1 MTEIDLSR
9 ISNRNGAT
17 MQYRSSWMTEELDVF
32 RDQFRKFLAKDLAP
46 HAEKWRSQKMV
57 DRSAWRGLGEMGA
70 LLPSVPE
77 EYGGLGATFAY
88 DAAVLE
94 DIESVVPEVTTGVSV
109 HSAIVAHYILNYGS
123 EEQKKRWLPKM
134 ASGEMVG
141 AIAMT
146 EPGTGS
152 DLQSV
157 KTTAK
162 KQGNSYVINGQKTF
176 ITNGQAADL
185 VIVVARTGA
194 AGAKGISLVVVE
206 TAGAEGYRRG
216 RNLDKIGLHA
226 SDTSELFFDNVTV
239 PPENLLGNE
248 EGQGFVQLMQQLPQ
262 ERLSLAVGAV
272 ASMERAV
279 QITADYTRER
289 TAFGKPLLEFQ
300 NTAFKLAERK
310 TEAVIARVF
319 VDWCVERLVAGDLDT
334 VTASMAK
341 WWCSQKQVETADECL
356 QLHGG
361 YGYMQEYPIS
371 RMFIDSR
378 IQKIYGGTNEIMKLL
393 IARSL

>member
-1 MTEIDLSR
+1 MH
-9 ISNRNGAT
+9 
-17 MQYRSSWMTEELDVF
+17 YRSSWMTEELDTF
-32 RDQFRKFLAKDLAP
+32 RDQFRKFLAKDLLP
-46 HAEKWRSQKMV
+46 HAEKWREQKLV
-57 DRSAWRGLGEMGA
+57 DRSAWRALGEMGA

-77 EYGGLGATFAY
+77 AYGGLGASFAY
-88 DAAVLE
+88 EAAVL
-94 DIESVVPEVTTGVSV
+94 DDLESTVPELTTGVSV
-109 HSAIVAHYILNYGS
+109 HSAIVAHYIVNYGS

-152 DLQSV
+152 DLQAV

-194 AGAKGISLVVVE
+194 PGAKGISLIVVE

-239 PPENLLGNE
+239 PPENLLGGE
-248 EGQGFVQLMQQLPQ
+248 EGNGFVQLMQQLPQ
-262 ERLSLAVGAV
+262 ERLSLAIGAV

-279 QITADYTRER
+279 KITAEYTKAR
-289 TAFGKPLLEFQ
+289 TAFGKPLIEFQ
-300 NTAFKLAERK
+300 NTAFTLAERK
-310 TEAVIARVF
+310 TEAMIARVF

-371 RMFIDSR
+371 RMFVDSR
-378 IQKIYGGTNEIMKLL
+378 IQKIYGGTNEIMKVL

>member
-1 MTEIDLSR
+1 MH
-9 ISNRNGAT
+9 
-17 MQYRSSWMTEELDVF
+17 YRSSWMTEELDTF

-46 HAEKWRSQKMV
+46 HAEKWREQKLV
-57 DRSAWRGLGEMGA
+57 DRSAWRALGEMGA

-77 EYGGLGATFAY
+77 AYGGLGASFAY
-88 DAAVLE
+88 DAAVL
-94 DIESVVPEVTTGVSV
+94 DDLESTVPELTTGVSV
-109 HSAIVAHYILNYGS
+109 HSAIVAHYIVNYGS

-152 DLQSV
+152 DLQAV

-194 AGAKGISLVVVE
+194 PGAKGISLIVVE

-226 SDTSELFFDNVTV
+226 SDTSELFFDNVAV
-239 PPENLLGNE
+239 PPENLLGAE
-248 EGQGFVQLMQQLPQ
+248 EGNGFVQLMQQLPQ
-262 ERLSLAVGAV
+262 ERLSLAIGAV

-279 QITADYTRER
+279 RITAEYTKER

-310 TEAVIARVF
+310 TEAMIARVF

>member
-1 MTEIDLSR
+1 MP
-9 ISNRNGAT
+9 
-17 MQYRSSWMTEELDVF
+17 YRSSWMTEELDVF
-32 RDQFRKFLAKDLAP
+32 REQFRKFLAKDLAP
-46 HAEKWRSQKMV
+46 HAQKWRDQKMV
-57 DRSAWRGLGEMGA
+57 DRSAWRALGEMGA

-77 EYGGLGATFAY
+77 VYGGLGASFAY
-88 DAAVLE
+88 DAAVIE
-94 DIESVVPEVTTGVSV
+94 DIETVVPEVTTGVSV

-123 EEQKKRWLPKM
+123 EEQKRRWLPKM
-134 ASGEMVG
+134 ASGEFVG

-152 DLQSV
+152 DLQGV
-157 KTTAK
+157 RTTAR
-162 KQGNSYVINGQKTF
+162 KQGNNYVINGQKTF

-185 VIVVARTGA
+185 IVVVARTGGP
-194 AGAKGISLVVVE
+194 GAKGLSLIVLE
-206 TAGAEGYRRG
+206 TEGNEGFRRG

-226 SDTSELFFDNVTV
+226 SDTSELFFDDAVV
-239 PPENLLGNE
+239 PPENLLGTE
-248 EGQGFVQLMQQLPQ
+248 EGNGFVQLMQQLPQ

-279 QITADYTRER
+279 KLTVDYTKER
-289 TAFGKPLLEFQ
+289 KAFGQPIIEFQ
-300 NTAFKLAERK
+300 NTAFTLAERK
-310 TEAVIARVF
+310 TEAMIARVF
-319 VDWCVERLVAGDLDT
+319 VDWCVEQLVAGQLDT

-341 WWCSQKQVETADECL
+341 YWCSQKQVETADECL

-361 YGYMQEYPIS
+361 YGYMEEYPIA
-371 RMFIDSR
+371 RMFVDAR

>member
-1 MTEIDLSR
+1 
-9 ISNRNGAT
+9 
-17 MQYRSSWMTEELDVF
+17 MQYRSSWMTEELDGF
-32 RDQFRKFLAKDLAP
+32 RDQFRKFLAKELAP
-46 HAEKWRSQKMV
+46 HSQKWRDQKMV
-57 DRSAWRGLGEMGA
+57 DRSAWRALGEMGA
-70 LLPSVPE
+70 LLPSIPE
-77 EYGGLGATFAY
+77 SYGGLGASFAY

-94 DIESVVPEVTTGVSV
+94 DLETVVPEVTTGVSV
-109 HSAIVAHYILNYGS
+109 HSCIVAHYILNYGS
-123 EEQKKRWLPKM
+123 EEQKLRWLPKM
-134 ASGEMVG
+134 ASGEFVG

-152 DLQSV
+152 DLQAV
-157 KTTAK
+157 RTTAQ
-162 KQGNSYVINGQKTF
+162 KQGNGYAISGQKTF

-185 VIVVARTGA
+185 VIVVARTGGP
-194 AGAKGISLVVVE
+194 GAKGLSLIVVE
-206 TAGAEGYRRG
+206 TEGNEGFKRG

-226 SDTSELFFDNVTV
+226 SDTSELFFDNAFA
-239 PPENLLGNE
+239 PSDNLLGGE
-248 EGQGFVQLMQQLPQ
+248 EGSGFVQLMQQLPQ

-279 QITADYTRER
+279 RLTTDYTRER
-289 TAFGKPLLEFQ
+289 KAFGKPLLEFQ

-310 TEAVIARVF
+310 TEAMIARVF
-319 VDWCVERLVAGDLDT
+319 VDWCVERLVAGELDT

-361 YGYMQEYPIS
+361 YGYMEEYPIS
-371 RMFIDSR
+371 RMFVDAR

>member
-1 MTEIDLSR
+1 MH
-9 ISNRNGAT
+9 
-17 MQYRSSWMTEELDVF
+17 YRSSWMTEELDTF

-46 HAEKWRSQKMV
+46 HAEKWREQKLV
-57 DRSAWRGLGEMGA
+57 DRSAWRALGEMGA

-77 EYGGLGATFAY
+77 AYGGLGATFAY
-88 DAAVLE
+88 DAAVL
-94 DIESVVPEVTTGVSV
+94 DDLESTVPELTTGVSV
-109 HSAIVAHYILNYGS
+109 HSAIVAHYIVNYGS

-152 DLQSV
+152 DLQAV

-194 AGAKGISLVVVE
+194 PGAKGISLIVVE

-248 EGQGFVQLMQQLPQ
+248 EGNGFVQLMQQLPQ
-262 ERLSLAVGAV
+262 ERLSLAIGAV

-279 QITADYTRER
+279 KITAEYTKQR
-289 TAFGKPLLEFQ
+289 TAFGKPLIEFQ
-300 NTAFKLAERK
+300 NTAFTLAERK
-310 TEAVIARVF
+310 TEAMIARVF
-319 VDWCVERLVAGDLDT
+319 VDWCVDRLVAGDLDT

-378 IQKIYGGTNEIMKLL
+378 IQKIYGGTNEIMKVL

>member
-1 MTEIDLSR
+1 
-9 ISNRNGAT
+9 

-32 RDQFRKFLAKDLAP
+32 RDQFRKFLAKDLLP
-46 HAEKWRSQKMV
+46 HAEKWREQKMV

-70 LLPSVPE
+70 LLTSVPE
-77 EYGGLGATFAY
+77 EYGGLGASFAY

-123 EEQKKRWLPKM
+123 EGQKKRWLPKM

-185 VIVVARTGA
+185 VIVVARTG
-194 AGAKGISLVVVE
+194 GHGGKGLSLIVVE

-216 RNLDKIGLHA
+216 PNPDKIRLHA
-226 SDTSELFFDNVTV
+226 SDISELVVENVAV
-239 PPENLLGNE
+239 PPENLLGSE
-248 EGQGFVQLMQQLPQ
+248 DGQGFVQLMQQLPHQ
-262 ERLSLAVGAV
+262 RLS
-272 ASMERAV
+272 
-279 QITADYTRER
+279 
-289 TAFGKPLLEFQ
+289 
-300 NTAFKLAERK
+300 
-310 TEAVIARVF
+310 
-319 VDWCVERLVAGDLDT
+319 
-334 VTASMAK
+334 
-341 WWCSQKQVETADECL
+341 
-356 QLHGG
+356 
-361 YGYMQEYPIS
+361 
-371 RMFIDSR
+371 
-378 IQKIYGGTNEIMKLL
+378 
-393 IARSL
+393 